1 MKIIVKEL
9 LILIGGSS
17 MPNVYIRT
25 ELMMPWDP
33 NNAVNPIA
41 TTIVGMTK
49 GKVYKAFRR
58 VLPEN
63 SYLAKRKAT
72 GRPTAKVSN
81 VDTTACHIVNQM
93 RPR

>member
-1 MKIIVKEL
+1 MKMIVREL
-9 LILIGGSS
+9 LILTGGSS
-17 MPNVYIRT
+17 TPKVDIKT

-33 NNAVNPIA
+33 NNAVNPMA

-49 GKVYKAFRR
+49 GKVDKAFRR
-58 VLPEN
+58 VLPGN
-63 SYLAKRKAT
+63 SYLAKRNAT

-81 VDTTACHIVNQM
+81 VDTTACHIVNQI